1 MFVAKNGIFF
11 GGLPYSRIFQ
21 LQNLSGQVLWHACL
35 TSAKNFNWLVV
46 DFFKSIITSNPEMKS
61 QVKIVMQIPWTYL
74 FLWNITLANPMDLH
88 FHAFILYLQESEE
101 HQTIR
106 GSWLICILHILPS
119 IQLLFSWLSGVPSSK
134 LTFNMAGKSIKF
146 NIGHTPSLK
155 PATNRYIYSSL
166 KNRPSTPKSS
176 EGRNIPTIQG
186 IRSPGRVHLAIL
198 EQWSVDPISWHC
210 HHWPVV
216 RSVGVWRDP

>member
-1 MFVAKNGIFF
+1 MGGGRSLKIYLPKASQLGEVGWILLVNVAKTPWPFKRRSNTYIGVPMCIKYMFMAKNGDFLRGIPVF
-11 GGLPYSRIFQ
+11 PYCLFAKSW
-21 LQNLSGQVLWHACL
+21 GQVLWHACL

-74 FLWNITLANPMDLH
+74 FLWNITLVNPMDLH

-101 HQTIR
+101 HQTIP

-134 LTFNMAGKSIKF
+134 LTLTWLENPSSSI
-146 NIGHTPSLK
+146 
-155 PATNRYIYSSL
+155 
-166 KNRPSTPKSS
+166 
-176 EGRNIPTIQG
+176 
-186 IRSPGRVHLAIL
+186 
-198 EQWSVDPISWHC
+198 
-210 HHWPVV
+210 
-216 RSVGVWRDP
+216 